1 MLSIIILN
9 YNNTY
14 HTIQCLFS
22 LQKQTYSNF
31 EIILIENNS
40 NDVFRKKLYDF
51 LESDALEKPF
61 KKIIRLIE
69 SNTRNQFLNEVNL
82 GFTGGNNLGLKKAKG
97 ELILLLNN
105 DTCHEPT
112 FLESM
117 VHFFNK
123 YKNLHIAQPKI
134 CFYPE
139 KKVIWC
145 NGGKINAFSHELFS
159 IIDFMEIDNDFIKN
173 KPFKIDFAAGTALFV
188 RKNILQKIGLLDEIY
203 FMYCEESDLC
213 YRANIMGYK
222 NIYCIPTVKIYHNI
236 QPGLSENFKKYYF
249 RNRMVFCLKNFP
261 THIIMWQFFMQFI
274 QLFILT
280 VDSKKKKIDIEF
292 FLKSIIG
299 ILNGLKIGI
308 RIRLK
313 INKFRKKKT
322 P

>member
-40 NDVFRKKLYDF
+40 NEKFRNQLYDF
-51 LESDALEKPF
+51 LKNATLEKSF
-61 KKIIRLIE
+61 KKNIRLLE

-105 DTCHEPT
+105 DTLHEPT

-117 VHFFNK
+117 VHYFNTF
-123 YKNLHIAQPKI
+123 KNLHIAQPKI

-139 KKVIWC
+139 KEVIWC
-145 NGGKINAFSHELFS
+145 NGGKIIPFSYELFS
-159 IIDFMEIDNDFIKN
+159 TIDYMKRDSELIK
-173 KPFKIDFAAGTALFV
+173 KPIKIDFAAGTALFI
-188 RKNILQKIGLLDEIY
+188 RKNIIQKIGLLDEIY

-213 YRANIMGYK
+213 YRANKMGYN
-222 NIYCIPTVKIYHNI
+222 NIYCIPTVKIYHKI
-236 QPGLSENFKKYYF
+236 QPGFSESFKKYYF
-249 RNRMVFCLKNFP
+249 RNRMIFCLKNFP
-261 THIIMWQFFMQFI
+261 LHIIVWQFFMQFI
-274 QLFILT
+274 QLFILIK
-280 VDSKKKKIDIEF
+280 DSKKKKIDIKF

-313 INKFRKKKT
+313 IN
-322 P
+322 